1 MRILVVQ
8 TAFLG
13 DIVLTTPLLR
23 EIKRVLPDAHLSVL
37 TTPLGVALLEGHPF
51 VDERIAFDKRAAA
64 RGPLG
69 MLRAVRDLRGR
80 AFEAAVAAQRSHRTG
95 LLIAGSGARLRVGFR
110 GASGGWAYTAR
121 VPWAA
126 DAHAVYRYLAL
137 ARPFGG
143 NPEAADPRPVLGVDD
158 RARARVTAI
167 LAREGIGG
175 GDRIVA
181 ISPGSIWGTKRW
193 TPEGFAAVARH
204 AAASG
209 LRPVLVGAP
218 DEAALCAAISAEAG
232 GGIPVLAGA
241 TGVQDLTALLAVAR
255 ALVVND
261 SGPGHVAAAVG
272 TPVVAVFGP
281 TVPSFGYVPF
291 GPAHRIVERPGL
303 ACRPCDRHGPQVC
316 PLGHHHCMTEI
327 PPSRVIAALDDVL
340 REAP

>member
-143 NPEAADPRPVLGVDD
+143 NPEAADPRRCSVWTIVRG
-158 RARARVTAI
+158 RA
-167 LAREGIGG
+167 
-175 GDRIVA
+175 
-181 ISPGSIWGTKRW
+181 
-193 TPEGFAAVARH
+193 
-204 AAASG
+204 
-209 LRPVLVGAP
+209 
-218 DEAALCAAISAEAG
+218 
-232 GGIPVLAGA
+232 
-241 TGVQDLTALLAVAR
+241 
-255 ALVVND
+255 
-261 SGPGHVAAAVG
+261 
-272 TPVVAVFGP
+272 
-281 TVPSFGYVPF
+281 
-291 GPAHRIVERPGL
+291 
-303 ACRPCDRHGPQVC
+303 
-316 PLGHHHCMTEI
+316 
-327 PPSRVIAALDDVL
+327 
-340 REAP
+340 